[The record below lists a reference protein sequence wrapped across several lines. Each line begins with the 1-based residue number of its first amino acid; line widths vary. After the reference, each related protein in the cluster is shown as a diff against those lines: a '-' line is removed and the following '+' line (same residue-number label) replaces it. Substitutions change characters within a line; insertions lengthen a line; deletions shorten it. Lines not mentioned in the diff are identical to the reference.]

1 MSDLNPN
8 PETLEAAADP
18 ADPEG
23 LDAAAEAFAKKAQP
37 EENEAEAESESEEA
51 SDSTE
56 ADEADPEADESE
68 EPLVEL
74 EIDGKTYQVP
84 EELQKGYLRQSDYSR
99 KMNEVSAKEKAF
111 AERIEQADR
120 LVEGAEKYAGA
131 LSNIKVL
138 EAELQQL
145 NGVDIDALERTDPQ
159 QAAQVA
165 VRQLRLEKAL
175 RAAVDEA
182 KSIGRQV
189 HDEKAQAFESARGD
203 MFKALEK
210 DLKGWSDDMGA
221 KLTQYATT
229 KGVQLKTLQTLTDP
243 AIVVALDKARRF
255 DELQA
260 SKETIKAKA
269 KDAPRVVKPGAP
281 RKPDAKADA
290 MARLRKDN
298 SIDAAAAAF
307 LARGR

>member
-51 SDSTE
+51 SDNTE
-56 ADEADPEADESE
+56 ADEAEPEADESE

-99 KMNEVSAKEKAF
+99 KMNEVSAKEKVF
-111 AERIEQADR
+111 TERIEQADR
-120 LVEGAEKYAGA
+120 LVEGAEKYAES
-131 LSNIKVL
+131 LSTVKAL
-138 EAELQQL
+138 EAQL
-145 NGVDIDALERTDPQ
+145 KQMDGLDLDEIERADPQ
-159 QAAQVA
+159 QAAQLA

-175 RAAVDEA
+175 KAAVEEA
-182 KSIGRQV
+182 KSISKQV
-189 HDEKAQAFESARGD
+189 SDERSKTFETARGE

-210 DLKGWSDDMGA
+210 DIKGWSDDLGA

-229 KGVQLKTLQTLTDP
+229 KGVQFKTLQTLTDP